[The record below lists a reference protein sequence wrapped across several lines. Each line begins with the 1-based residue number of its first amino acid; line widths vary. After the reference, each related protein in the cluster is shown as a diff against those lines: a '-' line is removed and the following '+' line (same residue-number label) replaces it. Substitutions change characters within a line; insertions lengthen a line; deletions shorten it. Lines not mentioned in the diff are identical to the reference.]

1 MNEFD
6 RAMDRVRDE
15 MAKSSND
22 AIGGVGAMVT
32 EMLRQR
38 PEWAARIGAGDKSL
52 RGLYDK
58 MYEIAKK
65 NKKGNCYYMS
75 PLEAVQIACEYY
87 GIDGELP
94 DVYGAAM
101 AGSEPPRAPE
111 GGAHAPAPAPAPAD
125 DLDALLAGL

>member
-38 PEWAARIGAGDKSL
+38 PEWAARIGAEGKML
-52 RGLYDK
+52 RGLWEQ
-58 MYEIAKK
+58 MYKTAKK
-65 NKKGNCYYMS
+65 NKKDYMT

-101 AGSEPPRAPE
+101 AGSEPPSAPE